1 MKYKN
6 FGAGYSCKMSERKDI
21 QSFLND
27 IRSMDALSEQEEQ
40 ELAKAGSRSAENR
53 LIETNL
59 KLVVS
64 IANLYAGIMPLPDII
79 QHGNIGLIMAARS
92 YKPNSGR
99 FATYAYYYI
108 RKYILIGIEE
118 DARLVSRPHKAQDG
132 AFGHA
137 SLDAPIASDGET
149 TVTGADLLKS
159 DFTVNANLD
168 SLAIEVARALN
179 TLTERERSIVCKTF
193 GIGCKESQSWEIAT
207 EYGICEE
214 RVRQILAGALEK
226 MKSCKNLK

>member
-27 IRSMDALSEQEEQ
+27 IRSIKTLSEQEEQ
-40 ELAKAGSRSAENR
+40 ELAAAGSRIAETR
-53 LIETNL
+53 LIEANL

-79 QHGNIGLIMAARS
+79 QHGNIGLIKAART
-92 YKPNSGR
+92 YKPNTGR

-108 RKYILIGIEE
+108 RKYIVIGIEE

-132 AFGHA
+132 SFGHA
-137 SLDAPIASDGET
+137 SLDEPIANDGEC

-159 DFTVNANLD
+159 DFAVNANLD

-179 TLTERERSIVCKTF
+179 TLTEREKGIVCKTF
-193 GIGCKESQSWEIAT
+193 GIGCKESQPWEIAT
-207 EYGICEE
+207 EYGIGEE
-214 RVRQILAGALEK
+214 RVRQILQGALGK

>member
-6 FGAGYSCKMSERKDI
+6 FGAGVSCKMSERKDI

-53 LIETNL
+53 LIESNL

-79 QHGNIGLIMAARS
+79 QHGNIGLIMAART

-108 RKYILIGIEE
+108 RKYIVIGIEE
-118 DARLVSRPHKAQDG
+118 ESRLVSRPHKAQDG
-132 AFGHA
+132 SFGHT
-137 SLDAPIASDGET
+137 SLDAPIANDGET

-179 TLTERERSIVCKTF
+179 TLTDREKDIVCKTF
-193 GIGCKESQSWEIAT
+193 GIGCEELQPWQISM

-214 RVRQILAGALEK
+214 RVRQILQGALGK